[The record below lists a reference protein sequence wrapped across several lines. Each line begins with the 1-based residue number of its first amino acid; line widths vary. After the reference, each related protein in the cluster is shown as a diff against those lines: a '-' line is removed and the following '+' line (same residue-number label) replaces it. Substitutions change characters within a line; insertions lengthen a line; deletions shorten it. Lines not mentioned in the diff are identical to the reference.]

1 MKNTVNIRKKITAN
15 LLFVVLIFPTVFN
28 FLHHFGEHQ
37 HIECLEN
44 KSHIHQSTSNCDVCD
59 FNLLSFNYDINIDTE
74 LQTIEIYEEVNI
86 IFTSLKFRSFN
97 ITHKQLRAPPIFS

>member
-1 MKNTVNIRKKITAN
+1 MKNKVNIRKIVTAN

-28 FLHHFGEHQ
+28 FLHHFSEHH
-37 HIECLEN
+37 HIECSEN
-44 KSHIHQSTSNCDVCD
+44 KSHIHQSISNCDVCD

>member
-1 MKNTVNIRKKITAN
+1 MKNTLNIRKKVTAN
-15 LLFVVLIFPTVFN
+15 LLFAVLIFPTVFN
-28 FLHHFGEHQ
+28 FHHHFSEHH
-37 HIECLEN
+37 HIECSEN
-44 KSHIHQSTSNCDVCD
+44 KSHIHQSISNCDVCD

>member
-1 MKNTVNIRKKITAN
+1 MKNKVNIRKKVTAN

-28 FLHHFGEHQ
+28 FLHHFSEHH
-37 HIECLEN
+37 HIECSEN
-44 KSHIHQSTSNCDVCD
+44 KSHIHQSISNCDVCD

-97 ITHKQLRAPPIFS
+97 ITHKQLSAPPIFS

>member
-1 MKNTVNIRKKITAN
+1 MT
-15 LLFVVLIFPTVFN
+15 LLLIFTKGFVSALSALGSFIG
-28 FLHHFGEHQ
+28 F
-37 HIECLEN
+37 
-44 KSHIHQSTSNCDVCD
+44 KY
-59 FNLLSFNYDINIDTE
+59 NLLSFNYDINIDTE